1 MTRLIL
7 KLLIIPCLIALTVV
21 ISQGAHAQ
29 SRSYDR
35 SYMANPK
42 YDFMVQQAEKL
53 RSENFRFDQFRVYY
67 TQTRQYD
74 PVGERTLKQLQDYA
88 FTVQQGNASLKTEES
103 LAAYHKLLK
112 DHLAN
117 LRILAQA
124 IALSKEDDRF
134 GNPQFLSW
142 VRDGIVKN
150 IMQSGDGKS
159 LQGAYD
165 VITLAEETSIF
176 LELGLKPL
184 KTQAVQEGYY
194 YYNMVDVED
203 LRTGQKSSLFINTTY
218 PMQFLEE
225 RNAGSKNVLTIQRQ

>member
-1 MTRLIL
+1 MTRFIFNIIVLAGFAVLI
-7 KLLIIPCLIALTVV
+7 
-21 ISQGAHAQ
+21 GAAPQSAYAQ
-29 SRSYDR
+29 SRSFDR

-42 YDFMVQQAEKL
+42 YDFMVRQAERL

-74 PVGERTLKQLQDYA
+74 PIGEKTLTQLQDYA
-88 FTVQQGNASLKTEES
+88 FAVQYGNDPLKEEEA
-103 LAAYHKLLK
+103 LKAYDKLLK

-117 LRILAQA
+117 LKILAQA
-124 IALSKEDDRF
+124 LALSREDSRL

-150 IMQSGDGKS
+150 VMDSGDGKT

-165 VITLAEETSIF
+165 VITLAEETAIF

-184 KTQAVQEGYY
+184 KTQAAHEGYY
-194 YYNMVDVED
+194 YYNLHDVED
-203 LRTGQKSSLFINTTY
+203 LRTGQKSSLFVNTTY

-225 RNAGSKNVLTIQRQ
+225 KKGGAGNVLSIQRQ